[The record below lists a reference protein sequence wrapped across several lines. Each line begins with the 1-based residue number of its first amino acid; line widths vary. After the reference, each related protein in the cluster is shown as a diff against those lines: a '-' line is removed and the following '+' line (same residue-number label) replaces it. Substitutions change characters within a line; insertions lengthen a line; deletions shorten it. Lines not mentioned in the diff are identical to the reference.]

1 VLLPALEPHAHVAGA
16 LSGLDVDD
24 ARPAADCTVL
34 GVRLL
39 VAAAGIDVELVRL
52 PAKRALYEGP
62 GVTLHDGNL
71 TAR

>member
-1 VLLPALEPHAHVAGA
+1 M
-16 LSGLDVDD
+16 DD
-24 ARPAADCTVL
+24 ARPAADSAVF

-39 VAAAGIDVELVRL
+39 LTAAGIDVELVRL

-62 GVTLHDGNL
+62 GVGLGVTLHGGNV